1 MNHNPNECDIVQDLL
16 PLYYD
21 HACSPAS
28 CELVRQHLA
37 DCADCEKI
45 YEDLANH
52 TIDNVIETES
62 REILERHAKKERN
75 LAYKAGIVIA
85 ALLLVPIL
93 ITFIVSMAGGS
104 GLGVFSVVTAS
115 MMLVAAL
122 TVVPLISSQKRLMK
136 CILCGVGALLLIL
149 FFVNAMNGG
158 GEFFFWSV
166 PTVFGLSVVFFP
178 LVIREMTLPP
188 VLSDK
193 KSPYY
198 HDLGY
203 SLALPDHIYRILP
216 FRIRQSENRMHCGN
230 SSDDRCMALFPH
242 NSLSSGQWFY
252 QRRSVYTS
260 LQYMDYLL
268 Q

>member
-45 YEDLANH
+45 YEDLAKH

-93 ITFIVSMAGGS
+93 ITFIVSMADGS

-193 KSPYY
+193 K
-198 HDLGY
+198 
-203 SLALPDHIYRILP
+203 ALITVPD
-216 FRIRQSENRMHCGN
+216 Q
-230 SSDDRCMALFPH
+230 A
-242 NSLSSGQWFY
+242 
-252 QRRSVYTS
+252 V
-260 LQYMDYLL
+260 
-268 Q
+268 